1 MAYRAEIEIGVKGAN
16 KLRDLQDRIGKV
28 SKEIDLLGARD
39 LFENKTL
46 QNIQTYNQTL
56 KAAADNLKVVSFASE
71 KAAKAT
77 DTETAAIKTYVS
89 ALLSAEGA
97 QSRQNRLID
106 EEIAKRRG
114 ATQELK
120 AYNAAL
126 AAPTQR
132 GAQTTMVGS
141 YLRGQ
146 PKFGPE
152 PAPGFDPVAGAA
164 RTRASGLAADV
175 IAKGKATE
183 QAAQEEIRLV
193 GKVNEADRRAFIA
206 LNNDKIRL
214 EQKRIDLTLDGIEA
228 GLAKAIKGDE
238 EIGANFDKRL
248 TARIQAT
255 ENAESAEKRIQTQRL
270 DNLQAVR
277 KIEESI
283 TKERLINS
291 KKTAKARKDAL
302 GSAIIGG
309 GFPLL
314 FGQGPAAALGGALGG
329 GAGGLMGGQFGFG
342 LSLIGTQLGVV
353 IDGLISDAA
362 SLGEAL
368 TSVTANIDAVVA
380 ASGKTNTAFAKNVK
394 ALEEAGLKNT
404 ALELATRELANVVGT
419 DGVNS
424 LKEFS
429 SDTAKLSAEFAKAMS
444 IMQVA
449 VVETIQTFG
458 LLKGILGGLEET
470 VLEGQIQR
478 ELKKG
483 GPDAERLRA
492 SMSRPDVGSDVK
504 TALTDPA
511 SIIFSKKP
519 LNTAKDPRFITP
531 ETIKIIKQIN
541 VERAL
546 NNTNASQNALKEKKN
561 LDLAKQNIASFERSL
576 KPGKILEQFTDKQKE
591 QEKAQLNFDARRNEI
606 VANYE
611 KSIGNLRRNIEG
623 QVSTLRLQNLQ
634 KANQL
639 EDQRAAN
646 ALAGLRNQQAASS
659 LFTAG
664 AGGVD
669 PALRGD
675 AESLKNAA
683 NAYEL
688 KVVEA
693 EQKRAKL
700 ERDAALTSQ
709 EIQFRADKFKLDVAR
724 QAAELGLNAQK
735 QIDRINKTI
744 VERNSKFNLEKFQNE
759 VKLASLRYAVL
770 SAEINFQ
777 AQKLNDQRATA
788 VGDEFNRL
796 DSQIGGLNRLQTAI
810 EANIETLK
818 KVKPPESLTEVQ
830 GLAQVGVDLTEYN
843 KLVGVS
849 IGLQDKLKQSRLD
862 AISGDLEAANLD
874 RLKASADILI
884 QIQNQAVDAL
894 AARNIELDKSAR
906 LSELTAELGS
916 QALAQEIT
924 NIEFATSL
932 QEKRIGL
939 VEANFA
945 AQQSVLE
952 AKIAEGTAN
961 ETEIA
966 QLEHIKK
973 LLREINKL
981 KGIVTTTSAELK
993 KGAKGEID
1001 QFIQQSTNELNNF
1014 QALAVRVSKGI
1025 GDAVGNSLAN
1035 GISGLIEGSATVK
1048 EVFADMLKSIG
1059 QTLVQEGTKMIATY
1073 IAIGI
1078 AKAFAGMGRSGG
1090 GGVGKLPENPLD
1102 SFRAA
1107 GVQGPIYDFQAKA
1120 NGGPVSG
1127 GQPYM
1132 VGERGP
1138 ELFVPGQSGGV
1149 MRNEDMRS
1157 LMGRSP
1163 ASGGAP
1169 SMNFSFET
1177 TSIGGTEY
1185 VSREQLEAAMAVTRK
1200 DAARDGAKRGMN
1212 MTLDKMQHSPS
1223 TRRRVGI

>member
-1 MAYRAEIEIGVKGAN
+1 VAYRAEIEIGVKGVKQLDRFQSQLERLSNEVDRVNKKKFTVGNLSSYNEALRKANETLNQTEIETSKAGKATGLYKKNLNSFVTALLASNSAQDLNN
-16 KLRDLQDRIGKV
+16 KLVRQEIQDR
-28 SKEIDLLGARD
+28 GA
-39 LFENKTL
+39 
-46 QNIQTYNQTL
+46 
-56 KAAADNLKVVSFASE
+56 
-71 KAAKAT
+71 
-77 DTETAAIKTYVS
+77 
-89 ALLSAEGA
+89 
-97 QSRQNRLID
+97 
-106 EEIAKRRG
+106 
-114 ATQELK
+114 ATQALK
-120 AYNAAL
+120 SYNAEL
-126 AAPTQR
+126 AATTQR

-164 RTRASGLAADV
+164 RTRASGLAADA
-175 IAKGKATE
+175 IAKGRATE

-193 GKVNEADRRAFIA
+193 GKVNQADRRAFIT
-206 LNNDKIRL
+206 LNNEKIRL

-228 GLAKAIKGDE
+228 GLAKAIKGDK

-380 ASGKTNTAFAKNVK
+380 ASGKTNTTFAKNVK

-404 ALELATRELANVVGT
+404 ALELATKELANVVGT

-458 LLKGILGGLEET
+458 LLKGLLGGLEET

-511 SIIFSKKP
+511 SIIFGKKP

-531 ETIKIIKQIN
+531 KTIRIIKQIN

-561 LDLAKQNIASFERSL
+561 LDLAKQNLNLAEQKL
-576 KPGKILEQFTDKQKE
+576 KPGEILKQFTDKQKE
-591 QEKAQLNFDARRNEI
+591 QEKAQLNFDARRNGI

-611 KSIGNLRRNIEG
+611 KSIGDLRRNIEG

-664 AGGVD
+664 TGGID

-700 ERDAALTSQ
+700 ERDATLTVQ

-724 QAAELGLNAQK
+724 QAAELGLNTQK

-744 VERNSKFNLEKFQNE
+744 VERNSKLDAARFNTELNIA
-759 VKLASLRYAVL
+759 KLRLQILRREIAFENQKLKDAQRTAPKTEQEPLSSQRASL
-770 SAEINFQ
+770 SE
-777 AQKLNDQRATA
+777 
-788 VGDEFNRL
+788 L
-796 DSQIGGLNRLQTAI
+796 DKDLKNSV
-810 EANIETLK
+810 ETLNK
-818 KVKPPESLTEVQ
+818 AKPPEALTEVQ
-830 GLAQVGVDLTEYN
+830 GFTQAGVDLTEYN

-862 AISGDLEAANLD
+862 AISGDLEAAGLD

-932 QEKRIGL
+932 QEKKIGL
-939 VEANFA
+939 IEANLT

-966 QLEHIKK
+966 QLEQIER

-981 KGIVTTTSAELK
+981 KGVVATTSASLK

-1048 EVFADMLKSIG
+1048 DVFADMLKSIG

-1078 AKAFAGMGRSGG
+1078 AKAFAGMSGG
-1090 GGVGKLPENPLD
+1090 VTSGKGVNLGQNPN
-1102 SFRAA
+1102 FFQ
-1107 GVQGPIYDFQAKA
+1107 QGPPPLPPIPGQA

-1163 ASGGAP
+1163 ASGGAA

-1185 VSREQLEAAMAVTRK
+1185 VSREQLESAMAVTRK
-1200 DAARDGAKRGMN
+1200 QASNDGAKRGMS
-1212 MTLDKMQHSPS
+1212 MTLDKMQNSPR
-1223 TRRRVGI
+1223 TRSKIGLR